1 MAEQADHQRPSPDAL
16 LEAARGE
23 GRGRLKIFLGAAP
36 GVGKTYAMLQAA
48 QRAKAD
54 GIQVLVGIVE
64 THGRAETEALLEGL
78 ESLPRRDIPYRGR
91 SLPEFDLDA
100 ALARAPRLLLV
111 DELAHTN
118 VPGSRHPKRHQDVE
132 EILAAGIDV
141 WTTLNI
147 QHLESFNDIVAQIT
161 KVRVRETV
169 PDSVL
174 ERADEI
180 VLTDI
185 TPEELIKR
193 LKEGK
198 VYIPAQAEQAM
209 KSFFQPGNLT
219 ALRELALRRTAE
231 RVDAQMV
238 NYMRQHA
245 IAGPWPAG
253 ERIVVCVSAHPDP
266 MRLVRTG
273 RRLAD
278 QLDAKWTALYV
289 ETPAHARLSDEERD
303 RIAAALRLA
312 EYLGGDARTVPGT
325 DLITELRRFA
335 RNNNVTQLV
344 LGKARRSR
352 WRELFSRSLVHELL
366 RQDDGLNILVV
377 SSAANEEEARAA
389 RFASLRRAPPG
400 WAAYAASAAAVAV
413 AGLVAEGLN
422 VLTSIEPAAL
432 SIVFLAA
439 VLYSALTFGLLPSI
453 FASLLSVA
461 AYNLF
466 FLPPLY
472 TFTIHD
478 PQNVLALIAFLVVA
492 IFTSNLAGRARE
504 QARATR
510 RRLKTAAA
518 LYDFSRKLA
527 ATQAIDDLLWAVSH
541 QVASA
546 LGAKVVVLMPTEG
559 RVAIRA
565 GYPPDDR
572 LEEADW
578 AAANWA
584 WEKGE
589 VAGHGS
595 NTMPNAERLYFPMRT
610 GRGAVGVLGL
620 QMERGRGLLDPEQ
633 RRMLE
638 ALLDQ
643 AAVAIERAQLGR
655 EMEES
660 RVLAET
666 DKLRTALL
674 SSLSHD
680 LRTPL
685 TSILGSVA
693 TMRDKGARLDKDARD
708 ELLGGIES
716 EAERLNQ
723 FVGNLLDMT
732 RLESGALVLKRDWTE
747 LRELVGSAVA
757 RARPRLVPRRVE
769 VDVADDLPLVRV
781 DFVLMQQALY
791 NVLDNAAKYSPE
803 DSVVRV
809 EARREGE
816 DVVIDV
822 TDNGVGILPAD
833 LERVF
838 DKFYRLSGGDRQVAG
853 TGLGLAI
860 CRGFVEAHGGT
871 IRAMSPVAGQRGTRI
886 TVRLPVESQPAPVP
900 AL

>member
-1 MAEQADHQRPSPDAL
+1 MTSEAERPNPDAL
-16 LEAARGE
+16 LQAARDE
-23 GRGRLKIFLGAAP
+23 SRGRLKIFLGAAP

-48 QRAKAD
+48 QRARAD
-54 GIQVLVGIVE
+54 GVAVLVGVVE
-64 THGRAETEALLEGL
+64 THGRAETEALLQGL
-78 ESLPRRDIPYRGR
+78 EVLPRRDIPYRGR
-91 SLPEFDLDA
+91 SMTEFDLDA
-100 ALARAPRLLLV
+100 ALARKPGLLLV
-111 DELAHTN
+111 DELAHSN
-118 VPGSRHPKRHQDVE
+118 VPGSRHPKRYQDVE
-132 EILAAGIDV
+132 ELLAAGIAV

-161 KVRVRETV
+161 RVRVRETL
-169 PDSVL
+169 PDSVI
-174 ERADEI
+174 ERADEL
-180 VLTDI
+180 VLIDV
-185 TPEELIKR
+185 TPDELIKR

-209 KSFFQPGNLT
+209 GSFFQPGNLT

-231 RVDAQMV
+231 RVDSQMV

-253 ERIVVCVSAHPDP
+253 ERIVVCISAHPDP
-266 MRLVRTG
+266 MRLVRAG
-273 RRLAD
+273 RRLAA

-325 DLITELRRFA
+325 DLIDELRRFA

-344 LGKARRSR
+344 LGKSRRSR
-352 WRELFSRSLVHELL
+352 WRELMSRSLVHELL
-366 RQDDGLNILVV
+366 RQDDGINIHVV
-377 SSAANEEEARAA
+377 SAAATEDEARAA
-389 RFASLRRAPPG
+389 RLASLRRPAPG
-400 WAAYAASAAAVAV
+400 WIAYAASVAAVAV
-413 AGLVAEGLN
+413 AGFVAYGLD
-422 VLTSIEPAAL
+422 VLTSLDPPAL

-439 VLYSALTFGLLPSI
+439 VLYSALTFGLLASI
-453 FASLLSVA
+453 FASLLSVL
-461 AYNLF
+461 AYNFF

-472 TFTIHD
+472 DFTIRD
-478 PQNVLALIAFLVVA
+478 PQNVLALIAFLIVA
-492 IFTSNLAGRARE
+492 IFTSNLAGRTRE

-527 ATQAIDDLLWAVSH
+527 ATHALDDLLWAVSH

-559 RVAIRA
+559 RIAIRA

-572 LEEADW
+572 LDDADW

-589 VAGHGS
+589 PAGYGS
-595 NTMPNAERLYFPMRT
+595 NTMPNAARLYFPMRT
-610 GRGAVGVLGL
+610 GRGVVGVLGV
-620 QMERGRGLLDPEQ
+620 QIERGKGLLEPEQ

-643 AAVAIERAQLGR
+643 AAVAIERAMLDR

-685 TSILGSVA
+685 TSILGAA
-693 TMRDKGARLDKDARD
+693 TTLRSKGGELKGSARD
-708 ELLGGIES
+708 GLLEDIEV
-716 EAERLNQ
+716 EAQRLNQ

-732 RLESGALVLKRDWTE
+732 RLEAGALVLKRDWAD

-757 RARPRLVPRRVE
+757 RARPRLGTRAVE
-769 VDVADDLPLVRV
+769 IGIPGDMPLVRV
-781 DFVLMQQALY
+781 DFTLMQQVLY

-803 DSVVRV
+803 NTVIRID
-809 EARREGE
+809 ARREKM
-816 DVVIDV
+816 DAVIEISDE
-822 TDNGVGILPAD
+822 GIGINPAD

-838 DKFYRLSGGDRQVAG
+838 DKFYRVSGGDRQVAG

-860 CRGFVEAHGGT
+860 CRGIVEAHGGA
-871 IRAMSPVAGQRGTRI
+871 IRAASPAAQGRGTRI
-886 TVRLPVESQPAPVP
+886 TLRLPVESQPSA
-900 AL
+900 ALSL